1 MSEDCLII
9 VSRKLTDDNLGEGG
23 AAELFFG
30 AEGDEVYLVDG
41 HGFGLLRGK
50 VDKLARQL
58 ELWKS
63 FDIDVKKSA
72 DITHIVDFRAFVHKI
87 GCRPTEEVVETINGP
102 QEFIV
107 EKNVVNSL
115 ELSSSDPQAEE
126 SLSLLLANGLTK
138 FTTAVSF
145 AESFTV

>member
-9 VSRKLTDDNLGEGG
+9 VSRKFTDDNRCAGG
-23 AAELFFG
+23 AAEFFFG
-30 AEGDEVYLVDG
+30 AEGDEVYLADG
-41 HGFGLLRGK
+41 HGFGLQRGK
-50 VDKLARQL
+50 VEKLARQL

-63 FDIDVKKSA
+63 FDIDLKKSA
-72 DITHIVDFRAFVHKI
+72 DITHIVDFRAFVDKI
-87 GCRPTEEVVETINGP
+87 GCRPTEEVVETSQGP

-115 ELSSSDPQAEE
+115 ESSSSDPQAEE
-126 SLSLLLANGLTK
+126 SLSLLLTNGLTK

-145 AESFTV
+145 VEAFIV